1 MSLVVTLDNH
11 VYNLAIYCFS
21 MHITVYLHLLLYSP
35 PQAQIF
41 WTCLR
46 DAYVEFVGV
55 VGGGGSGGDRG
66 DPRSPKSRIFAYVI
80 LERSL
85 RDHSSITQAKNRDF
99 WPLDPPPPKKQFD
112 VSRSKKSA
120 PAAGSIMGGG
130 CK

>member
-1 MSLVVTLDNH
+1 MSLVVILDNH

-35 PQAQIF
+35 PQAPIF

-55 VGGGGSGGDRG
+55 VGGGGGRG

-85 RDHSSITQAKNRDF
+85 NVYRTNN
-99 WPLDPPPPKKQFD
+99 
-112 VSRSKKSA
+112 VS
-120 PAAGSIMGGG
+120 
-130 CK
+130 